1 LIADGCSG
9 DASVVKV
16 CALAAATTAAL
27 AQPTTELEPMKSVA
41 MSIKGNNATSRN
53 TKRATGN
60 SDVALPLVP
69 LASLIII
76 VNF

>member
-1 LIADGCSG
+1 
-9 DASVVKV
+9 
-16 CALAAATTAAL
+16 
-27 AQPTTELEPMKSVA
+27 MKSVA